1 MSDVLALSSDFIE
14 RMSNPAYGVSVNEDY
29 SIRFGKMLTSDGF
42 DDMLQHEARRLRN
55 VDTLSSHGW
64 LWLLDWAKSRNISLD
79 DELLLD
85 LTERWSSVFMQ
96 VSVIDLATQNAEWTR
111 RQSVATVEG
120 FQNRWLSKLMQRST
134 TLPSEELS
142 QADSL
147 RQALPSSEYIS
158 TNRAENVLIAL
169 LQVGRDI
176 TVDAA
181 ATLLRHD
188 WAGHTKL
195 VRFFWSCYDGLDNE
209 TQLVWKSRLQPPG
222 RLEDVGPFEA
232 E

>member
-96 VSVIDLATQNAEWTR
+96 VSVIDLATQNAEW
-111 RQSVATVEG
+111 
-120 FQNRWLSKLMQRST
+120 
-134 TLPSEELS
+134 
-142 QADSL
+142 
-147 RQALPSSEYIS
+147 
-158 TNRAENVLIAL
+158 
-169 LQVGRDI
+169 
-176 TVDAA
+176 
-181 ATLLRHD
+181 
-188 WAGHTKL
+188 
-195 VRFFWSCYDGLDNE
+195 
-209 TQLVWKSRLQPPG
+209 
-222 RLEDVGPFEA
+222 
-232 E
+232 